1 MKQKNK
7 KMLHKYTQIIDEIKE
22 QILLINASVC
32 VISIISVFEERDRYY
47 PQIELQDFFN
57 ENSD

>member
-22 QILLINASVC
+22 QILFINASVC